1 MAKKSDLFARLSLD
15 YMDHPKI
22 VALSDAAVVAHI
34 TLILHARK
42 YQTDGLIRNRVAN
55 RVASQ
60 WDTDV
65 LTELQTNDPDEPSLS
80 KLENGDYLIHGYA
93 EMQETRAEI
102 EARRRRNA
110 ENGRLGG
117 RPSKRTK
124 THSVTDSVS
133 KSGTHSGT
141 QKKAETETET
151 ETDRTTPSEVA
162 DATSR
167 PEVEELLDYLDARI
181 EANGAK
187 VPNRTKKNRDAA
199 RLLLD
204 KDERTVQQIKAAI
217 DYATNDEFWRTN
229 ILSMSKL
236 REKYDTLRMRAAG
249 QRPSQPAPKRDGRG
263 NQQWMY

>member
-65 LTELQTNDPDEPSLS
+65 LSELQNNDAEEPSLS
-80 KLENGDYLIHGYA
+80 RLENGDYMIHGYA

-117 RPSKRTK
+117 RPSKRAK
-124 THSVTDSVS
+124 THSVTGSIS
-133 KSGTHSGT
+133 KSDTHSGT

-151 ETDRTTPSEVA
+151 ETDRERARKRASALPDAWTPTDEHRDRAAAAGINLDRELVKFRA
-162 DATSR
+162 Y
-167 PEVEELLDYLDARI
+167 VEEKSLTSKSWNQRFTRWLMNA
-181 EANGAK
+181 E
-187 VPNRTKKNRDAA
+187 
-199 RLLLD
+199 
-204 KDERTVQQIKAAI
+204 
-217 DYATNDEFWRTN
+217 DYA
-229 ILSMSKL
+229 
-236 REKYDTLRMRAAG
+236 
-249 QRPSQPAPKRDGRG
+249 KRDGRPT
-263 NQQWMY
+263 NQQPAYDPWAAGYAELERRRREAG

>member
-34 TLILHARK
+34 TLILYARK

-55 RVASQ
+55 RIASQ

-65 LTELQTNDPDEPSLS
+65 LSELLNNDPDEPSLS

-124 THSVTDSVS
+124 THSVTESDTESL
-133 KSGTHSGT
+133 THSGT

-151 ETDRTTPSEVA
+151 ETEVDRARKRAVRLSASWTPTDEHRDRARDSGLNLDQEVVKFRA
-162 DATSR
+162 HA
-167 PEVEELLDYLDARI
+167 EEKGRT
-181 EANGAK
+181 AK
-187 VPNRTKKNRDAA
+187 NWNAA
-199 RLLLD
+199 FTRWL
-204 KDERTVQQIKAAI
+204 INAAE
-217 DYATNDEFWRTN
+217 YA
-229 ILSMSKL
+229 
-236 REKYDTLRMRAAG
+236 
-249 QRPSQPAPKRDGRG
+249 QRDGRPAG
-263 NQQWMY
+263 RPQGSSLWDRVPNITQQRLAREREEGA